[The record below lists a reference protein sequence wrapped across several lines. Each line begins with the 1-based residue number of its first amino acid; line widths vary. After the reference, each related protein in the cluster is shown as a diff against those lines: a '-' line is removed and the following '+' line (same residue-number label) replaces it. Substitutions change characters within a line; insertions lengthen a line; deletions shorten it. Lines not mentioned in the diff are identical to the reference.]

1 MLKKRI
7 LDLLI
12 EIGEIDDEINSYDMD
27 LIETDVLDSLM
38 IAQLIGAIEEE
49 FNIEE
54 IDAEDINEDNFK
66 SINSIVKLLRK
77 YGLED

>member
-7 LDLLI
+7 LALLI

-27 LIETDVLDSLM
+27 LIETDVLDSLI